1 MAEIYIADRRFDQAI
16 KSDPNRHPP
25 HFEKPDYGI
34 DAPDIVH
41 NLTVKGG
48 MSIILGTGFY
58 FLLKSRCSRLA
69 VILLN
74 LGLWGGGLFLG
85 FRSWMVWTSR
95 VSKRRIYE
103 QMINSIPWRGDE
115 AVLDVGC
122 GRGLLLVSVA
132 KQLTTGKAVGI
143 DIWRSEDQSD
153 NQPEITWRN
162 ARAEGVA
169 DRIEVKDSDA
179 RQLPFDDA
187 TFDVIVSSLT
197 LHNIDGQAGRE
208 KALSEI
214 IRVLKPGGQLAIFDI
229 RHTDEYIPMLYESG
243 LQEVKRLKPDNRGY
257 LFLPAYIVRGQKKPL
272 G

>member
-1 MAEIYIADRRFDQAI
+1 MAEIYIADKQVDQAI
-16 KSDPNRHPP
+16 KS
-25 HFEKPDYGI
+25 DYGI
-34 DAPDIVH
+34 DAPDIVRD
-41 NLTVKGG
+41 LTIKGG
-48 MSIILGTGFY
+48 VSIILGAGFY
-58 FLLKSRCSRLA
+58 FLLKSRWSRLA

-95 VSKRRIYE
+95 VGKRRIYE

-115 AVLDVGC
+115 TVLDVGC

-153 NQPEITWRN
+153 NRPEITWRN
-162 ARAEGVA
+162 AWAEGVA

-187 TFDVIVSSLT
+187 TFDVVVSSLT

-257 LFLPAYIVRGQKKPL
+257 LFLPAYIVRGQKQPL